1 MQRLLEESLGRG
13 FWRRNRGEKT
23 LERLGESFLYN
34 FSFRVNTT
42 SVMNALNPIE
52 ELYDLYSDKEEMP
65 RIVEVVVGEL
75 DFNSD
80 IEDRLA
86 DPYLKL

>member
-1 MQRLLEESLGRG
+1 
-13 FWRRNRGEKT
+13 
-23 LERLGESFLYN
+23 
-34 FSFRVNTT
+34 
-42 SVMNALNPIE
+42 MNALNPIE

-65 RIVEVVVGEL
+65 RIVEVVVDEL